1 MIYNSIGKG
10 LCWDNFY
17 QIAETFLAW
26 NWIHDKLPNTG
37 CLKKTEFSGYAGRD
51 GCDGPME
58 GGRGLKKLY
67 LIFIYKYT
75 NTICSNTQTHSNT
88 PTNTVWIWGKMKKSK
103 FLKISFKLSL

>member
-1 MIYNSIGKG
+1 MAWCTYVIEG
-10 LCWDNFY
+10 
-17 QIAETFLAW
+17 AEASKVSC
-26 NWIHDKLPNTG
+26 DAVQG
-37 CLKKTEFSGYAGRD
+37 ASKKTEFCGYAGRD

-88 PTNTVWIWGKMKKSK
+88 PTNTV
-103 FLKISFKLSL
+103 

>member
-1 MIYNSIGKG
+1 MERAKVQGVS
-10 LCWDNFY
+10 
-17 QIAETFLAW
+17 
-26 NWIHDKLPNTG
+26 
-37 CLKKTEFSGYAGRD
+37 KKTEFSEYAGCD

-88 PTNTVWIWGKMKKSK
+88 PTNTV
-103 FLKISFKLSL
+103 